1 MINYPLPAKL
11 PHMHTDSVLHMGMQT
26 VPQSRWLETCV
37 DLEVYHSHKL
47 QVRKNYGQKVF
58 ASLADSQPPQQE
70 LATLLR
76 QHLLHD
82 HAQVYGQMGDRLV
95 HLPSGMRFDI
105 PVSDGLD
112 SLWSAS
118 LWVADD
124 LLIMQPVDGQY
135 CLTAASLCSPSSWHL
150 QDKLGQPMA
159 RIHDPVPGIHQQLT
173 PKIDQFLNNMAT
185 GQVVER
191 RNWSLQ
197 ETQDLAQFPQST
209 ASPLAPSTPLFY
221 RMERQSLLRLP
232 ETQAIVFAIR
242 IYLYALPELEQIQ
255 DALPSLRQAIDS
267 LSPALWDYKNMDF
280 YAPALAKY
288 C

>member
-70 LATLLR
+70 LAALLR

-95 HLPSGMRFDI
+95 HLPSGIRFDI
-105 PVSDGLD
+105 PITDSLD
-112 SLWSAS
+112 SLWPAS

-173 PKIDQFLNNMAT
+173 PKIDQFLNNMTT

-232 ETQAIVFAIR
+232 ATQAIVFAIR
-242 IYLYALPELEQIQ
+242 IYIFPLESLVQISGALTG
-255 DALPSLRQAIDS
+255 LRTAVDM

>member
-1 MINYPLPAKL
+1 MINYPLPARL

-70 LATLLR
+70 LAALLR

-95 HLPSGMRFDI
+95 HLPSGIRFDI
-105 PVSDGLD
+105 PITDSLD
-112 SLWSAS
+112 SLWPAS

-173 PKIDQFLNNMAT
+173 PKIDQFLNNMTT

-209 ASPLAPSTPLFY
+209 ASPLAASTPLFY

-232 ETQAIVFAIR
+232 ATQAIVFAIR
-242 IYLYALPELEQIQ
+242 IYICPLESLVHISGALTG
-255 DALPSLRQAIDS
+255 LRTAVDM

>member
-1 MINYPLPAKL
+1 MINYPLPANF
-11 PHMHTDSVLHMGMQT
+11 PHMHPDSVLHMGMQT
-26 VPQSRWLETCV
+26 VPHSRWLESCV

-47 QVRKNYGQKVF
+47 KVHKNYGQKVF
-58 ASLADSQPPQQE
+58 ASLDNSQHSQQE
-70 LATLLR
+70 LAALLR
-76 QHLLHD
+76 RHLLHD
-82 HAQVYGQMGDRLV
+82 HAQAYGQMGNKLV

-105 PVSDGLD
+105 PISDSLD
-112 SLWSAS
+112 SLWLAS

-124 LLIMQPVDGQY
+124 LLIMQPVNGQY

-150 QDKLGQPMA
+150 HDKLGQPMA

-173 PKIDQFLNNMAT
+173 PKIDQFLKNMAT

-197 ETQDLAQFPQST
+197 ETQDLAQFPQSIL
-209 ASPLAPSTPLFY
+209 SPLAPSDALFY
-221 RMERQSLLRLP
+221 RMERQSLMRLP

-242 IYLYALPELEQIQ
+242 IYIFSLPELGQITG
-255 DALPSLRQAIDS
+255 ALPSLREAIDA
-267 LSPALWDYKNMDF
+267 LSPALRSYKNIDF

-288 C
+288 W

>member
-11 PHMHTDSVLHMGMQT
+11 PHMHTNSVLHMGMQT
-26 VPQSRWLETCV
+26 VPQSCWLESCV

-58 ASLADSQPPQQE
+58 ASLTDSQPPQQE
-70 LATLLR
+70 LAALLR

-105 PVSDGLD
+105 PITDSLD
-112 SLWSAS
+112 SLWPAS

-150 QDKLGQPMA
+150 HDKLGQPMA
-159 RIHDPVPGIHQQLT
+159 RIHDPVPDIHQQLT

-197 ETQDLAQFPQST
+197 ETQDLARFPQST

-221 RMERQSLLRLP
+221 RMERQGLLRLP

-242 IYLYALPELEQIQ
+242 IYIYPLESLGQIVGALTG
-255 DALPSLRQAIDS
+255 LRTAVDM

>member
-197 ETQDLAQFPQST
+197 ETQDLAQFPQPT

-242 IYLYALPELEQIQ
+242 IYIFPLEDLGQIAGALTG
-255 DALPSLRQAIDS
+255 LRTAVDM

-280 YAPALAKY
+280 YAPALANY